1 MKIWIGAL
9 IAALA
14 LLGGVPAATQ
24 APTLTVPSLGRVT
37 VYAPPGPPGQVVLFV
52 SGDGGWNLGVVSM
65 AERLRD
71 LGALVVGIDI
81 RSFVRSLESS
91 KSCAYPAAAL
101 EELSR
106 TIQVRH
112 RLPAY
117 KRPILVGY
125 SSGATLVYAALA
137 AAPPESFA
145 GGVSLGFCPD
155 LDLTNAPCQ
164 MRGLKATKK
173 PKGIGYDLS
182 PFPRLQVPW
191 MVLQGEADQVCAP
204 AATRAF
210 VSATGSARLFML
222 PKVGHGF
229 AVPRNWEPQFIEA
242 YRAIADV
249 TKPRDE
255 PRLSVPEV
263 QDLPVVEVPAAA
275 VTDRHEMAI
284 MVSGD
289 GGWAELDKS
298 VAAGLA
304 AAGVPTVGLSSLRYF
319 WTPRTPEGAAAD
331 LTRIITHYS
340 AAWRAERVILVGYS
354 FGADVLPFLVNRLS
368 PADRARV
375 AKVALLGLDTTAA
388 FEFHVSDWL
397 GQNRGPEYST
407 IPEVDQL
414 TMPVTCVQGAGEED
428 SACAQVRNTRVRLAT
443 VGEGHH
449 FSGEYERLV
458 DVILRAP

>member
-1 MKIWIGAL
+1 MKVWIGTL
-9 IAALA
+9 
-14 LLGGVPAATQ
+14 AATLVLFGGNRAASQ
-24 APTLTVPSLGRVT
+24 IATLTVPTFGQVV
-37 VYAPPGPPGQVVLFV
+37 VYAPSGSPDQVVLFV

-65 AERLRD
+65 AERLRG

-81 RSFVRSLESS
+81 RAFVKSLENS
-91 KSCAYPAAAL
+91 KSCAYPAGAL

-106 TIQVRH
+106 AIQLRH
-112 RLPAY
+112 KLPMY

-145 GGVSLGFCPD
+145 GAVSLGFCPD

-164 MRGLKATKK
+164 MRGLRATKK

-191 MVLQGEADQVCAP
+191 MVLQGEVDQVCA
-204 AATRAF
+204 AATTRTF
-210 VSATGSARLFML
+210 VGATGSARVFSL
-222 PKVGHGF
+222 PNVGHGF
-229 AVPRNWEPQFIEA
+229 AVPRNWEPQFVDA
-242 YRAIADV
+242 YRAVADA
-249 TKPRDE
+249 TKSHDE
-255 PRLSVPEV
+255 PRVSVPEV
-263 QDLPVVEVPAAA
+263 QDLPLVEVPATVA
-275 VTDRHEMAI
+275 TDRHEMAI
-284 MVSGD
+284 IVTGD

-319 WTPRTPEGAAAD
+319 WTPRTPDVAAAD

-340 AAWRAERVILVGYS
+340 AAWRTERIVLIGYS

-368 PADRARV
+368 PVARARV
-375 AKVALLGLDTTAA
+375 ANVTLLGLAPTAA
-388 FEFHVSDWL
+388 FEFHASEWI
-397 GQNRGPEYST
+397 GQSRGPEYPT
-407 IPEVDQL
+407 VPEVDQL

-428 SACAQVRNTRVRLAT
+428 SACRLLRNPRVRVVT
-443 VGEGHH
+443 VGQGHH

-458 DVILRAP
+458 DVILQEP